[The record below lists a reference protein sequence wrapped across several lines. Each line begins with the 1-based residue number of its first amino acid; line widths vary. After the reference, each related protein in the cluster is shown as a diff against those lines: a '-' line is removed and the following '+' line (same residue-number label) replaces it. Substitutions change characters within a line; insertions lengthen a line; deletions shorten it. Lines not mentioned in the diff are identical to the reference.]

1 MPTQDSSFDESEIT
15 AADQAFRTAIR
26 RISADQSV
34 ADARATRLLED
45 LSESHEPVV
54 AVGDEPVVDLME
66 RARPFLEEGDLL
78 SAWTIIA
85 PPSKDLSLRR
95 YFEPK
100 TIEWDEAEAADPAP
114 MAEPAGDIVERDD

>member
-54 AVGDEPVVDLME
+54 ALGDEPVVDLME
-66 RARPFLEEGDLL
+66 RARPFLQRDDLVG
-78 SAWTIIA
+78 AWTVIA
-85 PPSKDLSLRR
+85 PPSNRLTLRR
-95 YFEPK
+95 HVEPAPL
-100 TIEWDEAEAADPAP
+100 EWAAPVEPAP